1 MTWTVSTIIILKN
14 VLRNLKKNWK
24 NVKINNLPNGE
35 NKVVQ
40 RCQISLNFFYVAEK
54 ISQAYQN
61 NFKISMIDTSNH
73 PKTNG

>member
-24 NVKINNLPNGE
+24 NVKMNNLPNGE

-40 RCQISLNFFYVAEK
+40 RCQIPQFF
-54 ISQAYQN
+54 
-61 NFKISMIDTSNH
+61 FM
-73 PKTNG
+73 